1 MYGDDDTHITGQ
13 ITFEQIAEAI
23 RHKKYGRD
31 MREAIAQGFEQFIG
45 LLGRVSNLES
55 EYSDLLGKYNDVI
68 GRLND
73 DETEIHSLQ
82 GDVKALNQRCDKIE
96 EKHND
101 DIKALTKKHNEDIKA
116 LTDKHNDDIKA
127 VQEQIDRLN
136 NVVFGH
142 VHEVNYDKP
151 RNQDPHDYYEVIDK
165 SKNNHPLNKDPVS
178 HELNYSTINGK
189 HNYIEIDTG
198 IGNMKGEEL

>member
-45 LLGRVSNLES
+45 ILQRVSNLES

-73 DETEIHSLQ
+73 DENEIHSLQ

-101 DIKALTKKHNEDIKA
+101 DIKALTDKHNEDIK
-116 LTDKHNDDIKA
+116 K
-127 VQEQIDRLN
+127 VQEQLDRLN
-136 NVVFGH
+136 QAVFGYG
-142 VHEVNYDKP
+142 EFEINYQKP
-151 RNQDPHDYYEVIDK
+151 PKQRQDDYEINYRK
-165 SKNNHPLNKDPVS
+165 PLNTGKPI
-178 HELNYSTINGK
+178 HELNYSEIGGK
-189 HNYIEIDTG
+189 HNFIEIETERDHKKE
-198 IGNMKGEEL
+198 KGL

>member
-55 EYSDLLGKYNDVI
+55 EYSDLLGKYNDI
-68 GRLND
+68 ISRLND
-73 DETEIHSLQ
+73 DENEIHGLQ
-82 GDVKALNQRCDKIE
+82 GDVEALNQRCDKIE

-101 DIKALTKKHNEDIKA
+101 DIEATNQRLTKLE
-116 LTDKHNDDIKA
+116 KA
-127 VQEQIDRLN
+127 V
-136 NVVFGH
+136 FGYGEY
-142 VHEVNYDKP
+142 EVNYETP
-151 RNQDPHDYYEVIDK
+151 PQTID
-165 SKNNHPLNKDPVS
+165 HVS
-178 HELNYSTINGK
+178 EINTDSNPK
-189 HNYIEIDTG
+189 L
-198 IGNMKGEEL
+198 KGE

>member
-13 ITFEQIAEAI
+13 ITFSQIAEAI

-45 LLGRVSNLES
+45 LLERVSNLES
-55 EYSDLLGKYNDVI
+55 EYSDLLGKYNDII

-82 GDVKALNQRCDKIE
+82 GDVKDLNQRCDKIE

-101 DIKALTKKHNEDIKA
+101 DIKK
-116 LTDKHNDDIKA
+116 
-127 VQEQIDRLN
+127 VQGQLDRLN
-136 NVVFGH
+136 QAVFGYGEY
-142 VHEVNYDKP
+142 EVNYET
-151 RNQDPHDYYEVIDK
+151 PHHDSSVTEINVD
-165 SKNNHPLNKDPVS
+165 SNPL
-178 HELNYSTINGK
+178 L
-189 HNYIEIDTG
+189 
-198 IGNMKGEEL
+198 KGE

>member
-13 ITFEQIAEAI
+13 ITFSQIAEAI

-55 EYSDLLGKYNDVI
+55 EYSDLLGKYNDIV

-73 DETEIHSLQ
+73 YENEIHDLQ
-82 GDVKALNQRCDKIE
+82 DKNIALNQRCDKIE

-101 DIKALTKKHNEDIKA
+101 DIKK
-116 LTDKHNDDIKA
+116 
-127 VQEQIDRLN
+127 VQGQLDRLN
-136 NVVFGH
+136 QAVFGYGEY
-142 VHEVNYDKP
+142 EVNYET
-151 RNQDPHDYYEVIDK
+151 PHHDSSVTEINMD
-165 SKNNHPLNKDPVS
+165 SNPL
-178 HELNYSTINGK
+178 L
-189 HNYIEIDTG
+189 
-198 IGNMKGEEL
+198 KGE

>member
-1 MYGDDDTHITGQ
+1 MPV
-13 ITFEQIAEAI
+13 FENESNASQDANYREHLNRNWDNGNIAFDNLFA
-23 RHKKYGRD
+23 KYN
-31 MREAIAQGFEQFIG
+31 G
-45 LLGRVSNLES
+45 LLD
-55 EYSDLLGKYNDVI
+55 EYDAVNS
-68 GRLND
+68 RLD
-73 DETEIHSLQ
+73 DAERKIRDLQ

-101 DIKALTKKHNEDIKA
+101 DIKALTEKHNDDIKA
-116 LTDKHNDDIKA
+116 LTEKHNDDIKA
-127 VQEQIDRLN
+127 VQEQLDRLN

-142 VHEVNYDKP
+142 VNEVNYDKP
-151 RNQDPHDYYEVIDK
+151 RKQDPHDYYEVIDK

-189 HNYIEIDTG
+189 HNFIEIDTG

>member
-55 EYSDLLGKYNDVI
+55 EYSDLLGKYNDII

-73 DETEIHSLQ
+73 DENEIHNLQ
-82 GDVKALNQRCDKIE
+82 GDVNALNQRCDKIE

-101 DIKALTKKHNEDIKA
+101 DIKALTE
-116 LTDKHNDDIKA
+116 KHNDDIKT
-127 VQEQIDRLN
+127 VQEQLDRLN

-151 RNQDPHDYYEVIDK
+151 QNQDPHDYYEVIDK
-165 SKNNHPLNKDPVS
+165 SKNNHPLSKDPVS

-189 HNYIEIDTG
+189 HNSIEIDTG
-198 IGNMKGEEL
+198 IGHMKGEKL

>member
-73 DETEIHSLQ
+73 DKTEIHDLQ
-82 GDVKALNQRCDKIE
+82 GDVE
-96 EKHND
+96 
-101 DIKALTKKHNEDIKA
+101 ALTKKYNDYIETTNQRLTKLEKA
-116 LTDKHNDDIKA
+116 VFEAQYINDTDDKPDVDHSTKVSEINDDIVPDPSTNDSSA
-127 VQEQIDRLN
+127 VVIESDN
-136 NVVFGH
+136 NDVIP
-142 VHEVNYDKP
+142 DK
-151 RNQDPHDYYEVIDK
+151 
-165 SKNNHPLNKDPVS
+165 
-178 HELNYSTINGK
+178 IN
-189 HNYIEIDTG
+189 
-198 IGNMKGEEL
+198 

>member
-13 ITFEQIAEAI
+13 ITSAQIAEAI

-45 LLGRVSNLES
+45 ILQRVSHLES

-73 DETEIHSLQ
+73 DKTEIHDLQ
-82 GDVKALNQRCDKIE
+82 GDIKALNQRCDKIE

-101 DIKALTKKHNEDIKA
+101 DIEATNQRLTKLE
-116 LTDKHNDDIKA
+116 KA
-127 VQEQIDRLN
+127 VFEAQYINDTNDVVDHDKPVISQDINDTNAIDDDDGLIIEQDNYKSLPS
-136 NVVFGH
+136 
-142 VHEVNYDKP
+142 EVND
-151 RNQDPHDYYEVIDK
+151 
-165 SKNNHPLNKDPVS
+165 
-178 HELNYSTINGK
+178 
-189 HNYIEIDTG
+189 
-198 IGNMKGEEL
+198 